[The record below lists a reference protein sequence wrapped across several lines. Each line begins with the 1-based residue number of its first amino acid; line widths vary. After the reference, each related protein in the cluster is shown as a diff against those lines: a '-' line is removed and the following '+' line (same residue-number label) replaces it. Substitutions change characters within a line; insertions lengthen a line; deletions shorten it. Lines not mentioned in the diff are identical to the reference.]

1 MSIPPNDAFS
11 LNAHNHTHSHR
22 PKALSRSPPP
32 SYSFLPHTS
41 HSSSP
46 QQSFS
51 GSLKKGEAH
60 KTHVMSLRQRKPSAS
75 KAVNGSAIGNGV
87 MNGSAHHEPLHD
99 EQTREANGNG
109 HAVVEKLKTVKPPID
124 WEIPRKVFHSSIGA
138 SRFFCASSHVGLR
151 RMPYADEHSN
161 CGICEQGSSSSLFT
175 RTTSPPRTSRK
186 SYRAHAPSSPLLMS
200 SGYGVGGSRRYTRN
214 ALASSC
220 ASLKRCVRCSYL

>member
-46 QQSFS
+46 QPSFS

-60 KTHVMSLRQRKPSAS
+60 KTHGMSLRQRKPSAS
-75 KAVNGSAIGNGV
+75 KAVNGSATANGV

-151 RMPYADEHSN
+151 RMLTNTPILVSANRAPRHP
-161 CGICEQGSSSSLFT
+161 SL
-175 RTTSPPRTSRK
+175 
-186 SYRAHAPSSPLLMS
+186 HAPLRRHGRCESPIGRMRLHHRS
-200 SGYGVGGSRRYTRN
+200 
-214 ALASSC
+214 
-220 ASLKRCVRCSYL
+220 